1 MNRGVP
7 QELVTY
13 INRGI
18 PCPDFSFFLD
28 VRPQVL
34 LQRLK
39 ARDGEKLKFEESAE
53 TAINNI
59 REAFLSLQPH
69 LRLLDG
75 ELPQEQVTAK
85 MVEIID
91 AARSMHT

>member
-1 MNRGVP
+1 
-7 QELVTY
+7 
-13 INRGI
+13 
-18 PCPDFSFFLD
+18 LD
-28 VRPQVL
+28 
-34 LQRLK
+34 
-39 ARDGEKLKFEESAE
+39 RDGEKLKFEESAE
-53 TAINNI
+53 AINNT

-91 AARSMHT
+91 AAGSMHT